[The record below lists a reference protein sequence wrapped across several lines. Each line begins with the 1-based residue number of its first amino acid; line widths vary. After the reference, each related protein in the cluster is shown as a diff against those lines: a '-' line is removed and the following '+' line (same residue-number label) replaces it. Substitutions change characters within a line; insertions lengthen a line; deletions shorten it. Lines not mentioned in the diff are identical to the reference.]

1 MKVYFNGV
9 QVVSFDSE
17 RIGNLIKQARKA
29 KKMTQG
35 DLAQKMQLKTPA
47 IYKYE
52 KGLIHFIPYEN
63 RIALSIILD
72 IPLNDLLYFFE
83 TPFIKENNV
92 GFMEQYFKDKFDE
105 YGIEGGLEDLKE
117 FASFSDLADY
127 REAYPYLL
135 EDTCN
140 TPQKREE
147 FARRLVKSYQTL
159 KDLISNDNI
168 NQTQKED
175 IGFLLQALNYSMY
188 RLLYPYTDKV
198 KLYHL
203 PNSEKK

>member
-72 IPLNDLLYFFE
+72 IPLKDLLYFFE
-83 TPFIKENNV
+83 TPFIKDNNT

-105 YGIEGGLEDLKE
+105 YGIEGGLDDLKE

-127 REAYPYLL
+127 RDAYPYLL
-135 EDTCN
+135 EDTCD
-140 TPQKREE
+140 TPEKREE

-198 KLYHL
+198 NL

>member
-1 MKVYFNGV
+1 M
-9 QVVSFDSE
+9 SFDSE

-72 IPLNDLLYFFE
+72 IPLRDLLYFFE
-83 TPFIKENNV
+83 TPFIKDNNT

-105 YGIEGGLEDLKE
+105 YGIKGGLEDLKE

-127 REAYPYLL
+127 RDAYPYLL
-135 EDTCN
+135 EDTCD
-140 TPQKREE
+140 TPEKREE

-175 IGFLLQALNYSMY
+175 ICFLLQALNYSMY
-188 RLLYPYTDKV
+188 RLLYPYSDKV